1 MRGLDLATSTDAKK
15 TMYVDMLRYGA
26 VAQTYFQY
34 DTENLVDADLTEAH
48 MAYATMETPEA
59 VDNSKAEGGLGTLN
73 TSVVLKARV
82 TLTLSHLKPGANLAN
97 MKFIVKDALDGTVIK
112 ELPAYNLNPVMI
124 AADFDD
130 VGSAQPRRLITV
142 TLYDGDTAVTDTV
155 TWSVESYVAKTRA
168 TSTDA
173 GQIDLVNAMLTYGD
187 AVAAYMATQ

>member
-1 MRGLDLATSTDAKK
+1 
-15 TMYVDMLRYGA
+15 VI
-26 VAQTYFQY
+26 
-34 DTENLVDADLTEAH
+34 
-48 MAYATMETPEA
+48 PEA
-59 VDNSKAEGGLGTLN
+59 VDGSKAEGGRGTLN

-112 ELPAYNLNPVMI
+112 ELPAYNLNPVMV

-130 VGSAQPRRLITV
+130 VGAKQMRRLITV
-142 TLYDGDTAVTDTV
+142 TLYDGDTAITDTV